1 MGTGVHY
8 AELFSAFG
16 FYFFMFTLQ
25 CQFSALFRKMKTAP
39 FLKNLISKRTLW
51 ISIEF
56 WGSDP
61 ASFCEPPVWIFCFN
75 CEIWGGPPPPKSPIP
90 SAFLPMVSKVG
101 ILFGRGDRTWT
112 CGLCVPNAALYQTEP
127 HLDVAARLGF
137 EPRQTESESV
147 VLPLHNRALFF
158 VLCFVTNSI
167 IPRKKKKSIAFPHI
181 FAKYT
186 IFFSDTAHIVLNLLR
201 LIALE

>member
-1 MGTGVHY
+1 M
-8 AELFSAFG
+8 LFERLENTFPN
-16 FYFFMFTLQ
+16 
-25 CQFSALFRKMKTAP
+25 P
-39 FLKNLISKRTLW
+39 FDRHLTDMKNLEIQKAAKSYEK
-51 ISIEF
+51 S
-56 WGSDP
+56 
-61 ASFCEPPVWIFCFN
+61 SFSYE
-75 CEIWGGPPPPKSPIP
+75 K
-90 SAFLPMVSKVG
+90 L
-101 ILFGRGDRTWT
+101 L
-112 CGLCVPNAALYQTEP
+112 LLAAEE
-127 HLDVAARLGF
+127 GF
-137 EPRQTESESV
+137 EPSQTESESV

>member
-1 MGTGVHY
+1 MKKG
-8 AELFSAFG
+8 ANPSACWLRDWRLWHSDFCWIWKQRPFWKISFQKG
-16 FYFFMFTLQ
+16 R
-25 CQFSALFRKMKTAP
+25 CG
-39 FLKNLISKRTLW
+39 FLKN
-51 ISIEF
+51 F
-56 WGSDP
+56 G
-61 ASFCEPPVWIFCFN
+61 VWIQPSSVK
-75 CEIWGGPPPPKSPIP
+75 PPFGSFVFPVKFEGQKSPKSPIP

>member
-1 MGTGVHY
+1 MPTEDRNNQKFFNSYYYIH
-8 AELFSAFG
+8 SAARFPALKWSK
-16 FYFFMFTLQ
+16 FVSMCDFFWWKIE
-25 CQFSALFRKMKTAP
+25 RP
-39 FLKNLISKRTLW
+39 LISQWSL
-51 ISIEF
+51 
-56 WGSDP
+56 
-61 ASFCEPPVWIFCFN
+61 
-75 CEIWGGPPPPKSPIP
+75 
-90 SAFLPMVSKVG
+90 
-101 ILFGRGDRTWT
+101 
-112 CGLCVPNAALYQTEP
+112 
-127 HLDVAARLGF
+127 VAAGQGF

>member
-1 MGTGVHY
+1 MV
-8 AELFSAFG
+8 
-16 FYFFMFTLQ
+16 
-25 CQFSALFRKMKTAP
+25 
-39 FLKNLISKRTLW
+39 
-51 ISIEF
+51 
-56 WGSDP
+56 
-61 ASFCEPPVWIFCFN
+61 
-75 CEIWGGPPPPKSPIP
+75 KSPW
-90 SAFLPMVSKVG
+90 SFFFL
-101 ILFGRGDRTWT
+101 
-112 CGLCVPNAALYQTEP
+112 
-127 HLDVAARLGF
+127 AARLGF